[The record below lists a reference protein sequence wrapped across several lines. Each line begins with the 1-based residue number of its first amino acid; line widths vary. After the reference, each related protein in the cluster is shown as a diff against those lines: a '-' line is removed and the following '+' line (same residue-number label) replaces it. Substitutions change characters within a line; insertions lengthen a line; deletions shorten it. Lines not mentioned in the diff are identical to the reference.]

1 MLIVPYLLPLGT
13 NYWMRGQTVIDQFYF
28 VHHPTAVY
36 NTWMLK
42 VSFSD
47 ACFSCIV
54 LCWSLIFSSLKVN
67 NLNGKLD
74 KNIFVKFFPKLLIHV
89 IGLKTIQNLSIFVNT
104 ALLNTKLTILE
115 INTTTWS
122 SLEWTVYCV
131 SKWFLRQRGSDN
143 QINLRS
149 FG

>member
-36 NTWMLK
+36 NTWMLT

-54 LCWSLIFSSLKVN
+54 LCWSRIFSSLKVN

-89 IGLKTIQNLSIFVNT
+89 IGLKTIQNLKKP
-104 ALLNTKLTILE
+104 LCQYCLTKYET
-115 INTTTWS
+115 
-122 SLEWTVYCV
+122 
-131 SKWFLRQRGSDN
+131 D
-143 QINLRS
+143 NLRNKHNNMIVT
-149 FG
+149 GVNCLLCV